1 MYTNFLKLGNNSSS
15 IKSIVFLPIT
25 LFSSILNI
33 FRIIGKACISG
44 IDIILV

>member
-1 MYTNFLKLGNNSSS
+1 
-15 IKSIVFLPIT
+15 